1 MLNDVEYSH
10 SFTTVLIDVSIC
22 SCASTARGPSNLG
35 WNGSGIEASTTSTTS
50 TTSTASAK
58 LRRRAPPSPDFSEAS
73 TPWTPRRAP
82 GSQAETEEN

>member
-50 TTSTASAK
+50 TASAK